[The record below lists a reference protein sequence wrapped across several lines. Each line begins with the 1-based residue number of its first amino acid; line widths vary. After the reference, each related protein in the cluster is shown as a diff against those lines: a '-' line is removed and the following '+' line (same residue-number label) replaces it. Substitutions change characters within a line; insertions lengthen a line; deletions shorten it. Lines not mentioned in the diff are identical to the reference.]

1 MIAQIVIEE
10 LKAIF
15 GIIPVFIG
23 LYLIFDFLGSFFFGR
38 S

>member
-10 LKAIF
+10 LKSIF
-15 GIIPVFIG
+15 SIIPIFMG
-23 LYLIFDFLGSFFFGR
+23 LYFVFDFLGSFFFGR